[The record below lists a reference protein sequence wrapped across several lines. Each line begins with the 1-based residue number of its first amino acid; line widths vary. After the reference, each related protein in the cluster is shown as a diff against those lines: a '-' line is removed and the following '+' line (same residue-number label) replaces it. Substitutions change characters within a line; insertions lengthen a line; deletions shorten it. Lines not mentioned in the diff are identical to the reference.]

1 MTTMQVT
8 LPETATDFI
17 ARQVASGDFN
27 TASEYLTFLV
37 EQARA
42 GTAKQRLD
50 DLLEEGLNSGPT
62 IEFTP
67 EWWRARK
74 EQLLAT
80 LPAERDE

>member
-1 MTTMQVT
+1 MTTLQVT
-8 LPETATDFI
+8 LPETASEFI
-17 ARQVASGDFN
+17 ASQVASGEFN
-27 TASEYLTFLV
+27 TPSEYLAFLV

-50 DLLEEGLNSGPT
+50 RLLEEGLNSGPM

-67 EWWRARK
+67 EWWRSRK

>member
-1 MTTMQVT
+1 MTTLQVT
-8 LPETATDFI
+8 LPETASEFV

-27 TASEYLTFLV
+27 NPSEYLTFLI

-42 GTAKQRLD
+42 GTAKRRLD
-50 DLLEEGLNSGPT
+50 DLLEEGLNSGPP

-67 EWWRARK
+67 QWWRSRK

-80 LPAERDE
+80 LPAERNE

>member
-1 MTTMQVT
+1 MTNMQVT
-8 LPETATDFI
+8 LPETASEFI
-17 ARQVASGDFN
+17 AQQVESGHFN
-27 TASEYLTFLV
+27 NPSEYLTFLV

-50 DLLEEGLNSGPT
+50 RLLEEGLNSGPT

-67 EWWRARK
+67 EWWQSRK
-74 EQLLAT
+74 TQLLAT